1 MWQEWKDE
9 EQRRIRVEQDCA
21 RVTTLLKFVRQERDE
36 LKKERDE
43 LKKERDELKK
53 ERDELEEKLRMLAL
67 GGK

>member
-1 MWQEWKDE
+1 MWQGWKDE
-9 EQRRIRVEQDCA
+9 EQRRIRVEQECA

-43 LKKERDELKK
+43 LKKERDEL
-53 ERDELEEKLRMLAL
+53 EEKLRMLAL

>member
-1 MWQEWKDE
+1 MWTMWQGWKDE
-9 EQRRIRVEQDCA
+9 EQRRIRVEQECA

-43 LKKERDELKK
+43 LKKERDEL
-53 ERDELEEKLRMLAL
+53 EEKLRMLAL

>member
-1 MWQEWKDE
+1 MWTMWQGWKDE
-9 EQRRIRVEQDCA
+9 EQRRIRVEQECA

-43 LKKERDELKK
+43 L
-53 ERDELEEKLRMLAL
+53 EEKLRMLAL

>member
-1 MWQEWKDE
+1 MWQGWKDE

-43 LKKERDELKK
+43 L
-53 ERDELEEKLRMLAL
+53 EEKLRMLAL